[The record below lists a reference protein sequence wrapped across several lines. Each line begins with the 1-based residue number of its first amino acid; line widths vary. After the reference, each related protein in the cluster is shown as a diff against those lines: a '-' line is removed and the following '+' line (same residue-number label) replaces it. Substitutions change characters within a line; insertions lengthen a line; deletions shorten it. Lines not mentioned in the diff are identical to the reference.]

1 MNLARLAALAGLF
14 VSAGAAACN
23 DGGGVKPSTVVSASD
38 SADQVLY
45 GFVHFLTR
53 NGVREGQVEA
63 DTAYFYD
70 PTQTTVLRNMK
81 LVFIDSAGKEN
92 ATITSKVGT
101 YKWQTGN
108 MLADTNVVMKS
119 HDGRVLK
126 SEQLFYDATKKELTT
141 PLFFTFDKD
150 ADHIEGKGFRSDLNF
165 EHVVVNQ
172 PVGSAKDGF
181 LLPGQEKAD
190 AEEQADSVRRADSTK
205 KAVKK

>member
-1 MNLARLAALAGLF
+1 MRLARLVLAVVMGCTAL
-14 VSAGAAACN
+14 AACN
-23 DGGGVKPSTVVSASD
+23 EAGGVKPSTVVSASD

-53 NGVREGQVEA
+53 DGVREGQVEA

-70 PTQTTVLRNMK
+70 PTQTTMLRNMK
-81 LVFIDSAGKEN
+81 LVFIDSAGNEN

-108 MLADTNVVMKS
+108 MTADTNVVLRS

-126 SEQLFYDATKKELTT
+126 SEQLLYDATKKELTT

-172 PVGSAKDGF
+172 PVGTAKDGF
-181 LLPGQEKAD
+181 LLPGQEKEDSTEKAD
-190 AEEQADSVRRADSTK
+190 STRQADSTR
-205 KAVKK
+205 KAGRK

>member
-1 MNLARLAALAGLF
+1 MRLDRIAVLAGVLGCGGF
-14 VSAGAAACN
+14 AACN
-23 DGGGVKPSTVVSASD
+23 DAGGVKPSTVVSASD

-81 LVFIDSAGKEN
+81 LVFIDSVGSEN
-92 ATITSKVGT
+92 ATITSRVGT

-108 MLADTNVVMKS
+108 MTADTNVVLRS

-126 SEQLFYDATKKELTT
+126 SEQLFYDAAKKELTT
-141 PLFFTFDKD
+141 PLFFTYDN
-150 ADHIEGKGFRSDLNF
+150 AGDHIQGQGFRSDLTF
-165 EHVVVNQ
+165 EHVVVKQ
-172 PVGSAKDGF
+172 PVGTAKDGF

-190 AEEQADSVRRADSTK
+190 EAERADSVRIADSTR
-205 KAVKK
+205 KAARK

>member
-1 MNLARLAALAGLF
+1 MRFTRAAILAGVLGCSGF
-14 VSAGAAACN
+14 AACN

-38 SADQVLY
+38 SADQILY

-81 LVFIDSAGKEN
+81 LVFIDSAGNEN

-108 MLADTNVVMKS
+108 MTADTNVVLRS

-141 PLFFTFDKD
+141 PLFFTYDKG
-150 ADHIEGKGFRSDLNF
+150 AGDHIEGKGFRSDLKF
-165 EHVVVNQ
+165 EHVAVKN
-172 PVGSAKDGF
+172 PIGTASEGF
-181 LLPGQEKAD
+181 LLPGQGAAD
-190 AEEQADSVRRADSTK
+190 TE
-205 KAVKK
+205 

>member
-1 MNLARLAALAGLF
+1 MRRGHAVLLTVCLGSAAVTGCNEK
-14 VSAGAAACN
+14 GAQ
-23 DGGGVKPSTVVSASD
+23 PTTVVSASD
-38 SADQVLY
+38 SADQVMY

-81 LVFIDSAGKEN
+81 LVFIDSTGKES
-92 ATITSKVGT
+92 ATITSRIGT
-101 YKWQTGN
+101 YRWQTGN
-108 MLADTNVVMKS
+108 MVADTNVVLRS

-126 SEQLFYDATKKELTT
+126 SEQLFYDAEKKELTT
-141 PLFFTFDKD
+141 PLFFTFDKE
-150 ADHIEGKGFRSDLNF
+150 ADHIEGQGFRSDLSF

-172 PVGSAKDGF
+172 PVGTAKEGF

-190 AEEQADSVRRADSTK
+190 SAEAADST
-205 KAVKK
+205 

>member
-1 MNLARLAALAGLF
+1 MKIGRVLILAGALGCSGF
-14 VSAGAAACN
+14 AACN
-23 DGGGVKPSTVVSASD
+23 EGGGVKPSTVVSATD

-81 LVFIDSAGKEN
+81 LVFIDSIGTET

-108 MLADTNVVMKS
+108 MTADTNVMLKS

-141 PLFFTFDKD
+141 PLFFTYDNVG
-150 ADHIEGKGFRSDLNF
+150 DHIQGEGFRSDLKF
-165 EHVVVNQ
+165 EHVVVKQ
-172 PVGSAKDGF
+172 PVGTATDGF

-190 AEEQADSVRRADSTK
+190 EAERADSARIADSTR
-205 KAVKK
+205 KAARK